1 MMPDITMCEGTGCPR
16 KESCHRFTATPSEYR
31 QSYFETPPVKED
43 GKCEMYWGDAAQDI
57 YDSLSDIVN
66 GFRNT

>member
-1 MMPDITMCEGTGCPR
+1 MMPDIAMCEGTGCPR

-43 GKCEMYWGDAAQDI
+43 GRCEMCWGDAAQDI